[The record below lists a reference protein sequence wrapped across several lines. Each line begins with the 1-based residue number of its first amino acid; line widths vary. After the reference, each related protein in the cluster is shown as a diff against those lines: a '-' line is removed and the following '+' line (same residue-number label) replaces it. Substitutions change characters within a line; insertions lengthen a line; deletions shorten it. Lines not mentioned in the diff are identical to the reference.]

1 MEVVAKKITYREFK
15 EMEFDENDS
24 SWYELINGELVRKQS
39 PTISH
44 QNIADNILIAMK
56 TYARQKNLG
65 KVYSAPLD
73 TVLDDGNAYHP
84 DVLFVKKDRYHI
96 LDENEGV
103 IIGAPDLVVE
113 VLSKSTAIH
122 DRGDKKDI
130 YEKYGVREYWLID
143 PKSKTIEV
151 YNFENERFRLK
162 QLADE
167 TGTAHSEVLEGFNI
181 ELAKIFEE

>member
-1 MEVVAKKITYREFK
+1 MEVVAKKITYQEFK
-15 EMEFDENDS
+15 EMEFDENDT
-24 SWYELINGELVRKQS
+24 SWYELINGELVRKHS

-56 TYARQKNLG
+56 TYARQKKLG
-65 KVYSAPLD
+65 KVFSAPLD
-73 TVLDDGNAYHP
+73 TVLDDGNVYHP

-96 LDENEGV
+96 LDETEEV

-113 VLSKSTAIH
+113 VLSKSTAIY

-151 YNFENERFRLK
+151 YNFESERFRLK

-167 TGTAHSEVLEGFNI
+167 TGTAHSEVLEGFKI

>member
-44 QNIADNILIAMK
+44 QNISGNLYFRIRLFLEEK
-56 TYARQKNLG
+56 PLG
-65 KVYSAPLD
+65 KVLSAPLD
-73 TVLDDGNAYHP
+73 VVLDDGNAYHP
-84 DVLFVKKDRYHI
+84 DVLFVKKDRFHI
-96 LDENEGV
+96 FDEKEEV
-103 IIGAPDLVVE
+103 VIGAPDLVVE
-113 VLSKSTAIH
+113 ILSKGTAIY
-122 DRGDKKDI
+122 DRGIKKDI
-130 YEKYGVREYWLID
+130 YEKHGVREYWLID